1 MRGRCEDA
9 ADGKA
14 AYGTPIWPGVW
25 SGGSFGSFNDGDAS
39 IRLGQA
45 ILIEPDAQFQN
56 EYGAMVHTSVVCVYD
71 LPSKTVTRVNVL
83 GHRLRRLHPSRRP
96 EHEHT
101 VQQAGPPVA
110 LEVASVVRRDTCPV
124 GGRVRTAAAL
134 LWVQPT
140 SREPALF
147 FSTLARSTRPR
158 RALPPS
164 RGALPFTLCPGAP
177 FPRPSPHI
185 APPIPATPEPAAPPS
200 LSRLSSGR
208 SPRAPAVRPSSVPR
222 GASS

>member
-1 MRGRCEDA
+1 
-9 ADGKA
+9 
-14 AYGTPIWPGVW
+14 
-25 SGGSFGSFNDGDAS
+25 
-39 IRLGQA
+39 
-45 ILIEPDAQFQN
+45 
-56 EYGAMVHTSVVCVYD
+56 
-71 LPSKTVTRVNVL
+71 
-83 GHRLRRLHPSRRP
+83 
-96 EHEHT
+96 

-134 LWVQPT
+134 LWVQST

-208 SPRAPAVRPSSVPR
+208 SPRALAVRPSSVPR
-222 GASS
+222 GASSWANVSSFILVRLLLQPPSVPARGGGKRFAAPAVDAMLGRLAHHVEQPVMACGGRGSSGLGFLGVCQDAMKHRCGSALLI